1 MSDERRNP
9 YVTVVAAWIV
19 SSLGLGLMVSFPI
32 SFVILLFV
40 LAVVGCVAYKAYH
53 RDLGYRYL
61 AEKLFSDSRLF
72 AVKIFEDFGI
82 VVARVSAWWLRRE
95 AQIQEEM
102 AQKRE
107 RQERKREKLAEL
119 KRKRKATRFNEYPAT
134 GEYENIPRRS
144 EEERTEG

>member
-9 YVTVVAAWIV
+9 YVTVVGVWIV

-32 SFVILLFV
+32 SFVVLLLV
-40 LAVVGCVAYKAYH
+40 LAVVGYVAYKAYH
-53 RDLGYRYL
+53 RDLGYRDL
-61 AEKLFSDSRLF
+61 AEKLISDSRLF
-72 AVKIFEDFGI
+72 AVKVFEDFGI
-82 VVARVSAWWLRRE
+82 VFARVSAWWLRRE
-95 AQIQEEM
+95 AQIQKEI

-107 RQERKREKLAEL
+107 RQDRKRDKLAEL
-119 KRKRKATRFNEYPAT
+119 KRKRKATQFNGYPTT